1 MMHHERKNPSPP
13 LGMFQ
18 PSSSNM
24 MLLAQGFHHPLVLQ
38 MLLPLQILGLTMA
51 KAQLSMLP
59 IQPLHAL

>member
-1 MMHHERKNPSPP
+1 MMHHERRNPSP

-18 PSSSNM
+18 PSLSNT
-24 MLLAQGFHHPLVLQ
+24 MLLAQGFQHPLVLQ
-38 MLLPLQILGLTMA
+38 MSLPPWMLGLIMA